1 MAYIRKKLDGS
12 VPVGELY
19 ERSRALDA
27 RIAEV
32 GGARQREEQWVKD
45 QIFSDPATRSM
56 NYAQREAAYLRAR
69 RRHMAEFD
77 FDAELARLWQ
87 ERSEL
92 SKAIQRH
99 PDSGM
104 SIRVSLTQGE
114 ALRLHDAY
122 RRDMPDE
129 TEVDMEG
136 FLAAIVRGWMKER
149 GI

>member
-1 MAYIRKKLDGS
+1 
-12 VPVGELY
+12 
-19 ERSRALDA
+19 
-27 RIAEV
+27 
-32 GGARQREEQWVKD
+32 
-45 QIFSDPATRSM
+45 M
-56 NYAQREAAYLRAR
+56 NYAQKEDVLRKARAR
-69 RRHMAEFD
+69 HMKEFD
-77 FDAELARLWQ
+77 FDAELARLWR
-87 ERSEL
+87 ERSDL
-92 SKAIQRH
+92 SRAIQRH